1 MFLRQQY
8 SFWWDLDSQA
18 KHRQRHFLAVS
29 PCKMMKLSLKCLG
42 FTNKCTDA
50 YNDVTNMEMVSCI
63 QFIQYSTVSMMTW
76 TKDWNDSY
84 CL

>member
-1 MFLRQQY
+1 
-8 SFWWDLDSQA
+8 
-18 KHRQRHFLAVS
+18 
-29 PCKMMKLSLKCLG
+29 MMKLSLKCLG